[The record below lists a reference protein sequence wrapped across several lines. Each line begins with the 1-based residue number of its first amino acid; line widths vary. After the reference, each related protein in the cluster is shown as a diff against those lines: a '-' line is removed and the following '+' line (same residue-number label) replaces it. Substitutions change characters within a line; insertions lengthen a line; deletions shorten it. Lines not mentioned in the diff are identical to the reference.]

1 MSEVLY
7 HLVHAD
13 IFRPHEIGSR
23 VFLHIIGTKYD
34 NDVIAVMVSDELD
47 ELEAVY
53 LLCVKLTNNQDIYS
67 LQIVHNLL
75 STSVELDIPVAID
88 RSEF

>member
-1 MSEVLY
+1 MVY
-7 HLVHAD
+7 AG

-34 NDVIAVMVSDELD
+34 NDVIEIVVSDELN

-53 LLCVKLTNNQDIYS
+53 LL
-67 LQIVHNLL
+67 
-75 STSVELDIPVAID
+75 
-88 RSEF
+88 